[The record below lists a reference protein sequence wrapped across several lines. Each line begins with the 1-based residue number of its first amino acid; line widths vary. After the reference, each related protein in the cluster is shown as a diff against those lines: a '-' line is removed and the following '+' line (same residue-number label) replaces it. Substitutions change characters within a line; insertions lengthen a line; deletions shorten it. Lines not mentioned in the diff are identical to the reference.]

1 MEIKEIVS
9 YYVDV
14 QNEILEVSFR
24 TTEDD
29 DEYIRQD
36 EIDLTETKDFAYSL
50 NVDFDDF
57 NIIEE
62 DDDSDNFFDTNDIE
76 FDDEQ
81 IISFLNEYYT
91 VHSDRLPKSEIF

>member
-24 TTEDD
+24 TTEDED
-29 DEYIRQD
+29 DYIRQD

-50 NVDFDDF
+50 NINLNEFDMIEEEDSDDF
-57 NIIEE
+57 Y
-62 DDDSDNFFDTNDIE
+62 DIE
-76 FDDEQ
+76 DVEINDEE

>member
-24 TTEDD
+24 TTEDE

-50 NVDFDDF
+50 NINLNEFDLME
-57 NIIEE
+57 EE
-62 DDDSDNFFDTNDIE
+62 DSEDFYDFEEVEISDE
-76 FDDEQ
+76 E

>member
-24 TTEDD
+24 TTEDED
-29 DEYIRQD
+29 DYIRQD
-36 EIDLTETKDFAYSL
+36 EIDLIETKDFAYSL
-50 NVDFDDF
+50 NVDSNNFDLIDV
-57 NIIEE
+57 E
-62 DDDSDNFFDTNDIE
+62 DSDNFYDVEDVE
-76 FDDEQ
+76 FSDEE
-81 IISFLNEYYT
+81 IIAFLNEYYT

>member
-24 TTEDD
+24 TTEDE

-50 NVDFDDF
+50 NINLNEF
-57 NIIEE
+57 NLMEEE
-62 DDDSDNFFDTNDIE
+62 DSEDFYDFEEVEISDE
-76 FDDEQ
+76 E